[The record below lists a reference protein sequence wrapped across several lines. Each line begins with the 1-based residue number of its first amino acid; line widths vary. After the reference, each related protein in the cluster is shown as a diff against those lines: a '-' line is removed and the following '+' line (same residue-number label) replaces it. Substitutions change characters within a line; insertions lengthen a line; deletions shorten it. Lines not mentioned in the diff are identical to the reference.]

1 MNLEGRVPAPDS
13 SLTQAECAAFELVTD
28 IIATFPVTA
37 YAKAG
42 QAEPPG
48 WTKPATSVDAVF
60 SPSTIDLG
68 QGSLGQLNSADTVR
82 QLLQPSNLI

>member
-1 MNLEGRVPAPDS
+1 MRQSEI
-13 SLTQAECAAFELVTD
+13 VTD
-28 IIATFPVTA
+28 RIPTVLVTA

-68 QGSLGQLNSADTVR
+68 QGSLSQLKSADTVTV
-82 QLLQPSNLI
+82 SF